1 MVKREA
7 ELLTAIETEKVIDSA
22 KKDLGRLKNVD
33 RPLYDL
39 LLTKGSGFKGD
50 FTNRTATY
58 GNSESG
64 IRKGLN
70 PSSALPITADNDH
83 FIGDVPRLIP
93 TNLEES
99 SFLTAD
105 QTRIQ
110 DLLI

>member
-1 MVKREA
+1 MAKHEA
-7 ELLTAIETEKVIDSA
+7 ELIAAIDSEKVIDSA
-22 KKDLGRLKNVD
+22 KKDLSRLRNVD

-50 FTNRTATY
+50 NTNRTSAY
-58 GNSESG
+58 DNNERS

-70 PSSALPITADNDH
+70 PSSALPITPDNDH

-93 TNLEES
+93 TNLEQS

-105 QTRIQ
+105 
-110 DLLI
+110 